1 MKKRIVCLILA
12 GTALVSLAACQ
23 SGGGSGASEE
33 KTVVVGSKGFTE
45 NLILSELY
53 ALALEDAG
61 FEVEREFEVS
71 NAVIHEALC
80 EGEIDLYP
88 EYTARR

>member
-1 MKKRIVCLILA
+1 MA

-23 SGGGSGASEE
+23 SGGGSGASERKQSLWVQGIHGE
-33 KTVVVGSKGFTE
+33 S
-45 NLILSELY
+45 
-53 ALALEDAG
+53 D
-61 FEVEREFEVS
+61 FERNYTRWRWRTPVLRWSGEFEVS

-88 EYTARR
+88 EYTGTR